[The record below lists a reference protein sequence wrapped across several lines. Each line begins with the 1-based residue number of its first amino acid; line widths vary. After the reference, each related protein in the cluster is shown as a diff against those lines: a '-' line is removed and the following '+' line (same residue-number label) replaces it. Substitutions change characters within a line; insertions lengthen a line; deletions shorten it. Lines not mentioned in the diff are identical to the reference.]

1 MIKGKVSDQAGTGLS
16 AVALDEA
23 TLGKSI
29 TLESTLRLLASGPYN
44 IDQILKMDAKM
55 TNSETNDTTIAL
67 LVSFEGMMGL
77 NTIVFLKVNLA
88 GKFTWATPETTLQ
101 RVSYPAKHELKV
113 VKILDDILVLG
124 CPSCNNGN
132 GSIKLYNFSNQVH
145 FSYEYVG
152 NGYQVGNYVLC
163 SIDSLD

>member
-1 MIKGKVSDQAGTGLS
+1 M
-16 AVALDEA
+16 
-23 TLGKSI
+23 
-29 TLESTLRLLASGPYN
+29 ESTLSLLASGPYN
-44 IDQILKMDAKM
+44 IDQILKMDATV
-55 TNSETNDTTIAL
+55 TNSDTNDTTIAL
-67 LVSFEGMMGL
+67 LVSFEEMTDS
-77 NTIVFLKVNLA
+77 NTIVFLELNSA
-88 GKFTWATPETTLQ
+88 RKFTWVTPETTLQ
-101 RVSYPAKHELKV
+101 RVSYPANHELKV
-113 VKILDDILVLG
+113 FKILDDILVLG